1 MELRA
6 SALKVLCIS
15 DPTEKVQALQSL
27 WAMHTSLPLDTTAVF
42 DTPGLV
48 VPGRP
53 IQPVLCPPHKVPKR
67 SVHTDAGLAAMV
79 HAICHIEFNAINL
92 ALDAIWRYPQLPEA
106 YYLDWFKV
114 AHEES
119 THFVLLHDL
128 LQSMGHAYGDF
139 EAHDGLWAMCE
150 KTAHDVLARMALVP
164 RTLEARGLDATPL
177 IQAKLQRAHTPEAL
191 AVVGIL
197 DIILRD
203 EVGHVAIGNHWYR
216 WLCAQ
221 RGLDPEAH
229 YPSLVAQYDA
239 PHLKPPFNDEARLR
253 AGFSAQELAALHT
266 TATKA

>member
-27 WAMHTSLPLDTTAVF
+27 WAMHTSLPLDTTAVC

-53 IQPVLCPPHKVPKR
+53 IQPVLCPPHKVPTR

-128 LQSMGHAYGDF
+128 LQHMGHVYGDF

-177 IQAKLQRAHTPEAL
+177 IQAKLHLSNSAHAIAL
-191 AVVGIL
+191 QPIL
-197 DIILRD
+197 DTILRD
-203 EVGHVAIGNHWYR
+203 EVGHVAVGNHWFR

-221 RGLDPEAH
+221 QGLDPLTH
-229 YPSLVAQYDA
+229 YPVLVTKHAA
-239 PHLKPPFNDEARLR
+239 PRLKPPFNKEARLR
-253 AGFSAQELAALHT
+253 AGFTQAEIDWLLAQRV
-266 TATKA
+266 

>member
-1 MELRA
+1 MELRS
-6 SALKVLCIS
+6 SALKVLCICN
-15 DPTEKVQALQSL
+15 PTEKVQALQSL
-27 WAMHTSLPLDTTAVF
+27 WARPQDLMLDKDMVLKTQ
-42 DTPGLV
+42 GLQL
-48 VPGRP
+48 PGRP
-53 IQPVLCPPHKVPKR
+53 EKPQLCPPHQVPTR

-92 ALDAIWRYPQLPEA
+92 ALDAIWRYPHLPEA

-119 THFVLLHDL
+119 THFVLLRNL
-128 LQSMGHAYGDF
+128 LQSMGFDYGDF

-177 IQAKLQRAHTPEAL
+177 IQAKLHGSPSPHAQAL
-191 AVVGIL
+191 QPIL

-203 EVGHVAIGNHWYR
+203 EVGHVAVGNHWFR

-221 RGLDPEAH
+221 QGLDPLQH
-229 YPSLVAQYDA
+229 YPALVNEHAA
-239 PHLKPPFNDEARLR
+239 PRLKPPFNHEARLR
-253 AGFSAQELAALHT
+253 AGFTPSELDWLLAQRV
-266 TATKA
+266 

>member
-53 IQPVLCPPHKVPKR
+53 IKPVLCPPHKVPTR

-92 ALDAIWRYPQLPEA
+92 ALDAIWRYPQLPQA

-128 LQSMGHAYGDF
+128 LQHMGHAVHRIALRNAAQV
-139 EAHDGLWAMCE
+139 ELQAC
-150 KTAHDVLARMALVP
+150 TLACAACGPIQLQ
-164 RTLEARGLDATPL
+164 ARVHSEG
-177 IQAKLQRAHTPEAL
+177 R
-191 AVVGIL
+191 
-197 DIILRD
+197 
-203 EVGHVAIGNHWYR
+203 
-216 WLCAQ
+216 
-221 RGLDPEAH
+221 
-229 YPSLVAQYDA
+229 
-239 PHLKPPFNDEARLR
+239 
-253 AGFSAQELAALHT
+253 
-266 TATKA
+266 